1 MTARDIM
8 TAPVVTVRP
17 STCVREAV
25 ALMLE
30 HRISGLPVVNEVGD
44 LVGIVTEADLLPKEV
59 VPRPRPPVVDW
70 IGPSLW
76 VERWVSAYRKA
87 EGTTVGDV
95 MTHHVITA
103 TEDTP
108 VREIAARMM
117 RYRINRVPIVRG
129 RRVVGIVT
137 RADILRVFLRSDADL
152 ERDVRAALEEVL
164 RPDEDVRVEA
174 YEGVVVLRGRVASP
188 GRRTVLRERVE
199 RIDGVIRIDDSEL
212 RCELPLTAGTW
223 E

>member
-8 TAPVVTVRP
+8 TTPVVTVRP
-17 STCVREAV
+17 ATPVREAV

-30 HRISGLPVVNEVGD
+30 HRISGLPVVDERGE

-59 VPRPRPPVVDW
+59 VPRPQPPVVDW

-76 VERWVSAYRKA
+76 VERWLSAYRKA
-87 EGTTVGDV
+87 EGRTVGEV

-108 VREIAARMM
+108 VREIAARML
-117 RYRINRVPIVRG
+117 RYQINRVPIVRG
-129 RRVVGIVT
+129 HRVVGIVT
-137 RADILRVFLRSDADL
+137 RADVLRVFLRSDQDL
-152 ERDVRAALEEVL
+152 EEDARAALEEL
-164 RPDEDVRVEA
+164 LLPDEDVRVEVR
-174 YEGVVVLRGRVASP
+174 EGVVVLRGRVASP
-188 GRRTVLRERVE
+188 GRRTALRARLE
-199 RIDGVIRIDDSEL
+199 RIDGVIRIDDTDL
-212 RCELPLTAGTW
+212 RHDFPLASGLW

>member
-8 TAPVVTVRP
+8 TSPVVTVRP
-17 STCVREAV
+17 TTPVREAV

-30 HRISGLPVVNEVGD
+30 HRISGLPVVNEVGE
-44 LVGIVTEADLLPKEV
+44 LVGIVTEADLLPKEL
-59 VPRPRPPVVDW
+59 VPRPQPPVVDW

-76 VERWVSAYRKA
+76 VERWLSAYRKA
-87 EGTTVGDV
+87 EGRTVGEV

-117 RYRINRVPIVRG
+117 RHQINRVPIVRG

-137 RADILRVFLRSDADL
+137 RADILRVFLRSDQAL
-152 ERDVRAALEEVL
+152 EDEARAILEEVL
-164 RPDEDVRVEA
+164 LPDEDVRVEA
-174 YEGVVVLRGRVASP
+174 QEGVLTLRGRVASP
-188 GRRTVLRERVE
+188 GRRALLRARLEQ
-199 RIDGVIRIDDSEL
+199 IDGVIGIDDTEL
-212 RCELPLTAGTW
+212 RHDFPLITASW